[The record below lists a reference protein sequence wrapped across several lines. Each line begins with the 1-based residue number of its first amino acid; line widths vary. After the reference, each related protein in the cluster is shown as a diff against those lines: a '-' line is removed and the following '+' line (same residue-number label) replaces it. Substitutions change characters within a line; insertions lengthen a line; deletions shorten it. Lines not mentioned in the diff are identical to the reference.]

1 MTRRPETHP
10 LPEFAELFNHSP
22 ACLALFEA
30 EEPFRVL
37 FHNDAYQKIL
47 DEPFREE
54 GVVGKVIPDFAPNS
68 ERVVEIFGKVV
79 ATGETFATES
89 YRYDGL
95 ERGPTWW
102 NWSLTPVEKGGF
114 ITSLVLTSFEVTET
128 VMAQEKLQAE
138 IDARNDAE
146 ALLAGEQEL
155 FQRIVDIIP
164 VMITMYDGDK
174 NLLLVNK
181 EFERLAGW
189 STAEARAEPAF
200 EICYPD
206 PAYREEVAE
215 FMSRCEGWKDIHM
228 NTRDGLTLETTWSN
242 VRLSDNRQVGI
253 GIDLTRRKTAEA
265 ELLSSRKELALE
277 RAFLEAVIE
286 AAPVGISVARDPQGK
301 PPIINREARHMMGI
315 KRLEG
320 GLERY
325 LDLPLHDAEGHR
337 YKYDDLAIIQALK
350 DGKETTNREVI
361 FETKNGYRRWLVNG
375 RPLRDDTGNIRA
387 AIASFVDIEDRRR
400 AEEARGLLVDE
411 LNHRVKNTL
420 AIVQSIAAQSF
431 RDLSD
436 PKQAQTKFRAR
447 LRALAAAHDLLT
459 ETNWSDATLSETI
472 TTSLFAC
479 GITIEESD
487 RLDISIETDQKLGS
501 KAAVSL
507 SMALHELAT
516 NAIKHGALSNETG
529 HLRVRCAP
537 SAVRDDYI
545 QIDWIETGCVLDG
558 TDRREGFGTRLI
570 KSTVEREMKGRS
582 QMLFSPEGFEC
593 MIELPRASIE
603 GRS

>member
-1 MTRRPETHP
+1 MTRRPESYP

-30 EEPFRVL
+30 KEPFRVL
-37 FHNDAYQKIL
+37 FHNDAYQRVL
-47 DEPFREE
+47 DEPFRQD
-54 GVVGKVIPDFAPNS
+54 GVVGKVIPEFAPNP
-68 ERVVEIFGKVV
+68 ERVMEVFRKVV
-79 ATGETFATES
+79 ATGEPFATES

-95 ERGPTWW
+95 KRGPTWW
-102 NWSLTPVEKGGF
+102 NWSLTPVEKGGC
-114 ITSLVLTSFEVTET
+114 ISSLVLTSFEVTET
-128 VMAQEKLQAE
+128 VTAHEKLQAE
-138 IDARNDAE
+138 IEARNDAE

-164 VMITMYDGDK
+164 VMITMYDADK

-189 STAEARAEPAF
+189 STAEARAEPTF

-215 FMSRCEGWKDIHM
+215 FMSRCEGWKDIRM
-228 NTRDGLTLETTWSN
+228 NTRDGLTLETAWSN
-242 VRLSDNRQVGI
+242 VKLSDDRQVGI
-253 GIDLTRRKTAEA
+253 GIDLTQRKKAES
-265 ELLSSRKELALE
+265 ELRNSRKELALE
-277 RAFLEAVIE
+277 RSFLEAVIE

-301 PPIINREARHMMGI
+301 PPIINREAREMMGI
-315 KRLEG
+315 DKLEG

-325 LDLPLHDAEGHR
+325 LDLPLHDAEGNR
-337 YKYDDLAIIQALK
+337 YSYDDLAIIQALK

-375 RPLRDDTGNIRA
+375 RPLRDNTGDIRA
-387 AIASFVDIEDRRR
+387 AIASFIDIEDRRR
-400 AEEARGLLVDE
+400 AEEARELLVDE

-431 RDLSD
+431 RDLSE
-436 PKQAQTKFRAR
+436 PKYAQTKFRAR

-459 ETNWSDATLSETI
+459 ETNWSDAMLSKTI
-472 TTSLFAC
+472 VASLYAC
-479 GITIEESD
+479 GITNEESD
-487 RLDISIETDQKLGS
+487 RLDITIETDQKLDS

-516 NAIKHGALSNETG
+516 NAIKHGALSTEMG
-529 HLRVRCAP
+529 RLRVRCAP
-537 SAVRDDYI
+537 SATRDDAVK
-545 QIDWIETGCVLDG
+545 IDWIETGG
-558 TDRREGFGTRLI
+558 TVDSTNRRDGFGMRLLR
-570 KSTVEREMKGRS
+570 STVESEMKGRLD
-582 QMLFSPEGFEC
+582 MLFSPGGLEC
-593 MIELPRASIE
+593 TVELPRASIE